1 MWADAKVGASLQ
13 IPLPIRHKPCKRNK
27 SETKILANPQPIFQL

>member
-1 MWADAKVGASLQ
+1 VGVSLQ

-27 SETKILANPQPIFQL
+27 SETKILANLQPIFQL